1 MITCDAFRDRFVP
14 ATDDAALLDHLRACD
29 GCLNFAVEQDGDV
42 LFRAIGGDDVVPPGG
57 VDAFV
62 DDVMR
67 AVQIRSAESTVSSRG
82 VMWPRKVALAATVAM
97 AVVGA
102 GLMYEHSHAP
112 IVLPPVAQVPPRPV
126 LKASVPKPVIES
138 YDSQKATIVEMP
150 TDREDVKVVM
160 VLDDSLPADL

>member
-14 ATDDAALLDHLRACD
+14 ATDDAALLEHLRECD
-29 GCLNFAVEQDGDV
+29 ACLNFAAEHDGDV
-42 LFRAIGGDDVVPPGG
+42 LFRALGGDLVPPGG

-67 AVQIRSAESTVSSRG
+67 AVQIRSAESTISSRG
-82 VMWPRKVALAATVAM
+82 VMWPRRVALAATVAM
-97 AVVGA
+97 AMVGA

-112 IVLPPVAQVPPRPV
+112 IVLPPVAQVAPRPV
-126 LKASVPKPVIES
+126 LKGATPKPVIES